1 MRLIRLAIFRGFLLI
16 SFMNTFLYFLYG
28 QERGQVRI
36 GRNAAW
42 NDLVKQIDPVPEN
55 PTGVVFGKEMALIQ
69 QFLDEHRSEGQVGIY
84 DVEVFRA
91 IDQVRARLQRADK
104 DMEIIRNELSYKEQ
118 QVKRGR

>member
-36 GRNAAW
+36 ERNAAW
-42 NDLVKQIDPVPEN
+42 NDLVRQIDPVPEN
-55 PTGVVFGKEMALIQ
+55 PTGVAFGKEMAVIQ
-69 QFLDEHRSEGQVGIY
+69 KFLREHRSEGNVGIY